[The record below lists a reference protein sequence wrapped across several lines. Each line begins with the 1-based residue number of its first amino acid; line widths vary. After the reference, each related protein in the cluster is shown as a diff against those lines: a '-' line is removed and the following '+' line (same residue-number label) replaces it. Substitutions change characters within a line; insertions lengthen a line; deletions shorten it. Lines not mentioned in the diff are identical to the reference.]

1 MKARRAKKPKVQKEP
16 KKHTPTFLLELPLV
30 VNQGQAKHVGAHLE
44 AARQLYNALLGEA
57 KSRMQR
63 MRADPRWREASA
75 IPRSQKQERQVA
87 FSSLRKAYGFSE
99 YALHDYAK
107 KARCTWIAEHV
118 DAMMAQ
124 TLATRAYRAVNQVCL
139 GKARRVRFKS
149 KGRGLDSV
157 ENKWT
162 QSGLRFVLQK
172 PQEGHAG
179 FLLWKEDRLGA
190 LIDWDD
196 PVVKYGLDHPIKF
209 ARLIRRQAS
218 SPRAQGADCAGYR
231 YFVQLALE
239 GVPYHKPKHT
249 VGTDTI
255 GLDLGPST
263 IAVVPRE
270 GKAEL
275 RPFCEDLRPKGKQRH
290 RLERTLDRQ
299 RRANNPDHYD
309 GQGRPKKRGKQA
321 PPWKNS
327 RGYLKTR
334 RRLANQER
342 KIAAHR
348 KSLHGQRVHELMK
361 IGNQIRVEKL
371 SYTGWQ
377 KQFGR
382 SVGRNAPGMFI
393 ELLKRTVARTGG
405 TLVEVPTRT
414 TKLSQFC
421 HGCGETAKKPLWQ
434 RWHECR
440 CGIGPVQRDLYSAF
454 LVAYLNAA
462 DDHPS
467 RARYE
472 SYWESAEPRLRAA
485 REDTEQRAK
494 EGQILPRSTGIPGA
508 RACLPKR
515 LEASRQELVYRRGRL
530 EALDRRQEPPVL

>member
-1 MKARRAKKPKVQKEP
+1 
-16 KKHTPTFLLELPLV
+16 
-30 VNQGQAKHVGAHLE
+30 
-44 AARQLYNALLGEA
+44 
-57 KSRMQR
+57 
-63 MRADPRWREASA
+63 
-75 IPRSQKQERQVA
+75 
-87 FSSLRKAYGFSE
+87 
-99 YALHDYAK
+99 
-107 KARCTWIAEHV
+107 
-118 DAMMAQ
+118 
-124 TLATRAYRAVNQVCL
+124 
-139 GKARRVRFKS
+139 
-149 KGRGLDSV
+149 
-157 ENKWT
+157 
-162 QSGLRFVLQK
+162 
-172 PQEGHAG
+172 
-179 FLLWKEDRLGA
+179 
-190 LIDWDD
+190 
-196 PVVKYGLDHPIKF
+196 VVKYGLDHPIKF

-309 GQGRPKKRGKQA
+309 EQGRPKKRGKQSA
-321 PPWKNS
+321 PWKNS

-361 IGNQIRVEKL
+361 IGNQIRVEKI

-414 TKLSQFC
+414 TKLAQFC
-421 HGCGETAKKPLWQ
+421 HGCGETAKNRSGSAGTSASVALGPCNETSIRRFWSPILMQQMTIPLVPGMSHTGRVRSRACGQ
-434 RWHECR
+434 HERTLNNARKKGRFC
-440 CGIGPVQRDLYSAF
+440 PEASAF
-454 LVAYLNAA
+454 PVPERVCLKGL
-462 DDHPS
+462 
-467 RARYE
+467 
-472 SYWESAEPRLRAA
+472 
-485 REDTEQRAK
+485 K
-494 EGQILPRSTGIPGA
+494 LPDKSWPTD
-508 RACLPKR
+508 
-515 LEASRQELVYRRGRL
+515 EAG
-530 EALDRRQEPPVL
+530 